1 MPSVS
6 ANNITIEYEQ
16 RGSGP
21 HLVAIM
27 GLGGQLTDWSDGFLD
42 LLSQH
47 FTVTVF
53 DNRDA
58 GLSSEMGGDPLTK
71 RQFAKSQLTR
81 TKPPSEYLLED
92 MAADT
97 NGLLEQLDI
106 AKAHVIGISMGGM
119 IAQSLAINH
128 AAKVLSLTSI
138 MSKPGDPKSGGIDK
152 KLLLKIARRQDVT
165 REGAV
170 EASLATFAA
179 IGGSSWDREAH
190 RIRAERSVARSFRP
204 EGQLRQTAAIAAS
217 PNRTR
222 GLRELR
228 IPALVIHGLQD
239 PLVRPS
245 GGIATAKAVP
255 GSRLLMFPDMGHDLP
270 ENRWPEITEAIEVN
284 TRRAALVS

>member
-21 HLVAIM
+21 HLLAIM
-27 GLGGQLTDWSDGFLD
+27 GLGGQITDWSDGFLD
-42 LLSQH
+42 QLTQH

-58 GLSSEMGGDPLTK
+58 GLSTEMTGDPMTK
-71 RQFAKSQLTR
+71 RQFAKAQLTR

-92 MAADT
+92 MAADS

-106 AKAHVIGISMGGM
+106 AKTHVIGISMGGM

-128 AAKVLSLTSI
+128 ADRVLSLTSI
-138 MSKPGDPKSGGIDK
+138 MSKPGDPKSGGIDRR
-152 KLLLKIARRQDVT
+152 LMMKIARRQEVT
-165 REGAV
+165 RDSAV
-170 EASLATFAA
+170 EASLTTFEA
-179 IGGSSWDREAH
+179 IGGDSWDRDAH
-190 RIRAERSVARSFRP
+190 RVRAERSVARSFRP
-204 EGQLRQTAAIAAS
+204 AGQLRQTAAIAAS

-222 GLRELR
+222 GLRELAV
-228 IPALVIHGLQD
+228 PTLVIHGLQD

-245 GGIATAKAVP
+245 GGVATAKAVP

-270 ENRWPEITEAIEVN
+270 QNRWPEIVDAIVAN
-284 TRRAALVS
+284 TSRAALLS